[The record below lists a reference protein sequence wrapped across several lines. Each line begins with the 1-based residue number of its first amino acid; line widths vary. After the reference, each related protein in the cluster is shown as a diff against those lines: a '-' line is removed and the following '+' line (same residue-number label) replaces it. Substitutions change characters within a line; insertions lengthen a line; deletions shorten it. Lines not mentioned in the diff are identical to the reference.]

1 MRIGVVAPGG
11 TLAADVEPRVIAL
24 AAEHY
29 PGVEL
34 LFDPQ
39 CTAVD
44 GHFAGDDDTRAEALI
59 RAAND
64 PSLDA
69 VWFARGGYGACRIA
83 ERALDAF
90 GSQARRK
97 TWMGYS
103 DIGFLL
109 GGLQRRGYGQ
119 LFHGPMPGDIRRDGG
134 DEAVLRA
141 LAWLVDRDPSALEAR
156 AVADARPTQAFN
168 LVILSQL
175 LGTPLQPDFDGRVLL
190 IEEVGE
196 QAYRIDRQF
205 FHVTSNADVRRCAGI
220 RLGRCDPIP
229 PNEPEFG
236 RDEAAIAEDWCRR
249 SAISWLGRAD
259 IGHDVANKV
268 VPFT

>member
-1 MRIGVVAPGG
+1 MRIGVTAPGG
-11 TLAADVEPRVIAL
+11 PLAEDVEPRVTAL

-34 LFDPQ
+34 VFDPQ
-39 CTAVD
+39 CTMSC
-44 GHFAGDDDTRAEALI
+44 GHFAGDDDVRAEALI

-90 GSQARRK
+90 DEVAQRK
-97 TWMGYS
+97 TFMGYS

-109 GGLQRRGYGQ
+109 GGLARRGYGN
-119 LFHGPMPGDIRRDGG
+119 LFHGPMPGDVRREGG
-134 DEAVLRA
+134 EGAVLRG
-141 LAWLVDRDPSALEAR
+141 LSWLVDRDPTSLEAG
-156 AVADARPTQAFN
+156 VADGRPALAFN

-175 LGTPLQPDFDGRVLL
+175 LGTPLQPDFEGRELL

-196 QAYRIDRQF
+196 QAYRIDRHL
-205 FHVTSNADVRRCAGI
+205 FHVTSNPEVRRVTGL
-220 RLGRCDPIP
+220 RLGRCEPIP

-236 RDEAAIAEDWCRR
+236 HDEAAIARYWCER
-249 SAISWLGRAD
+249 SGIAWLGRAD
-259 IGHDVANKV
+259 IGHDVMNKV
-268 VPFT
+268 VPVG

>member
-11 TLAADVEPRVIAL
+11 TLAEDVEPRVKAL

-29 PGVEL
+29 PNVEL
-34 LFDPQ
+34 VFDPQ
-39 CTAVD
+39 CTMTC
-44 GHFAGDDDTRAEALI
+44 GHFAGDDDVRAEALI

-64 PSLDA
+64 PSLKA

-83 ERALDAF
+83 ERAIDAF
-90 GSQARRK
+90 DEVAGAK
-97 TWMGYS
+97 TFMGYS

-109 GGLQRRGYGQ
+109 GGLARRGYAN
-119 LFHGPMPGDIRRDGG
+119 LFHGPMPGDIRREGG
-134 DEAVLRA
+134 EAPVLRG
-141 LAWLVDRDPSALEAR
+141 LSWLVDRDPAALEAG
-156 AVADARPTQAFN
+156 VTVGRPALAFN

-175 LGTPLQPDFDGRVLL
+175 LGTPLQPEFAGRELL

-196 QAYRIDRQF
+196 QAYRIDRHF
-205 FHVTSNADVRRCAGI
+205 FHVTSNADVRKCAGI

-236 RDEAAIAEDWCRR
+236 RDEEAIARDWCER
-249 SAISWLGRAD
+249 SGIPWLGRAD
-259 IGHDVANKV
+259 IGHDVMNKV
-268 VPFT
+268 VPVG